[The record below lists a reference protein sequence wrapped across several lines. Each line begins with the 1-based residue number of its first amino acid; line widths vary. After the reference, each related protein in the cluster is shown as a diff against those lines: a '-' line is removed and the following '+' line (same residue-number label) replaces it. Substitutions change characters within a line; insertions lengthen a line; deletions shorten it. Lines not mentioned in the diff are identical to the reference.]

1 MATILDKNFKPQ
13 AREVKYLGRDFNQI
27 KQNLINFAKQYYP
40 KSYKDFSEAS
50 PGMMFIDMASYV
62 GDVLSFY
69 IDYQFKEGLIEFSE
83 ERKNVINLAKYLGY
97 TTKPSK
103 PSITTLDLYMI
114 APAKRNLD
122 GKFSP
127 DERYMVSISEGMEVV
142 SSTGVSF
149 LTTDEVNFSL
159 KSELFPRTDEVF
171 SRNDVGEPEF
181 YLLKKSV
188 QAYSGK
194 KITKSV
200 IVGSDEPN
208 LRIEFAENNI
218 IKILNVKDADNNTW
232 YQVDYMAQDLIS
244 LSVEN
249 NQYDFE
255 KFSKF
260 KSTVPNIIRFLRTN
274 RRFTV
279 NVDENNKTF
288 LQFGPSTDSIE
299 EELLVPN
306 SDNIGVGFSN
316 ISKYNL
322 TLDPTSFLKSNAYGL
337 SPFNTTLEI
346 TYVVGGGIESNV
358 NVGDITKVSKI
369 EFIDLQ
375 EYLPTEAALIGTIK
389 NSLKVENSISAIG
402 GSGPETIEE
411 IKNNAIFN
419 FAAQDRIVTK
429 EDYIARVFSM
439 SPEYGKI
446 AKAYVT
452 TENDLYTNNTSFIT
466 GLIDKNNNIIVDEKN
481 KDFRKINLDGVNPN
495 AINLYVLTYNEN
507 KNLEVANEALTYN
520 LRNYLSRYRML
531 SDRINII
538 DAFIINIGVNF
549 TLLTYSNYNKK
560 EVLNN
565 CIDAVKNFFNIDLW
579 QISQPININQLELEI
594 AKIEGVQSVADLEI
608 VNIIDSGY
616 SICEYD
622 LKSATKNKI
631 IYPPIDPAI
640 FEIKNPDIDIK
651 GRTL

>member
-1 MATILDKNFKPQ
+1 
-13 AREVKYLGRDFNQI
+13 
-27 KQNLINFAKQYYP
+27 
-40 KSYKDFSEAS
+40 
-50 PGMMFIDMASYV
+50 
-62 GDVLSFY
+62 
-69 IDYQFKEGLIEFSE
+69 
-83 ERKNVINLAKYLGY
+83 
-97 TTKPSK
+97 
-103 PSITTLDLYMI
+103 MI

-208 LRIEFAENNI
+208 LRIGFTENNI

-232 YQVDYMAQDLIS
+232 YQVDYLAQDLIS
-244 LSVEN
+244 LSVDN

-255 KFSKF
+255 KFSRF

-279 NVDENNKTF
+279 NVDENNNTF

-389 NSLKVENSISAIG
+389 NSLKVENSIPATG

-640 FEIKNPDIDIK
+640 FEIKNPNIDIK